1 MKWPVLDSHALSQL
15 HVSSFLRHNHA
26 MDQIQVGQQI
36 IRFDTDRTRK
46 AYALMERGD
55 AERCGCSYCRNFS
68 AQRSTVYPQNFRS
81 LLEQLGIDPEKEGE
95 VYECGPENSLRLYG
109 GWFYFAGELTG
120 PDERVTDSNSD
131 FQYWFA
137 DAKQY
142 PAPAVDFGKSVMSL
156 QFVTKLPWIISD
168 QP

>member
-1 MKWPVLDSHALSQL
+1 LPGLDPGIALAVAVGVDDQRRPA
-15 HVSSFLRHNHA
+15 LRLRRIA
-26 MDQIQVGQQI
+26 G
-36 IRFDTDRTRK
+36 F
-46 AYALMERGD
+46 
-55 AERCGCSYCRNFS
+55 
-68 AQRSTVYPQNFRS
+68 P
-81 LLEQLGIDPEKEGE
+81 EQLGIDPEKEGE

-168 QP
+168 QR